1 MSWKLTKWSKKKE
14 TKMKKIRTERI
25 GAEIQKELS
34 KIIRDDLNDPRLS
47 DTAAVSVIEVRVT
60 NDLSFADCYISVL
73 GDTAKKEDVLDAL
86 NQAKGYIKM
95 LIGDR
100 MRLRSMP
107 EFRFKLDE
115 SIEYGVYM
123 DKLIKE
129 TIEKDERAHQED
141 EN

>member
-1 MSWKLTKWSKKKE
+1 
-14 TKMKKIRTERI
+14 MKKIRTERI

-73 GDTAKKEDVLDAL
+73 GDTTKKEDVLDAL

-129 TIEKDERAHQED
+129 TIEKDERTHQED

>member
-1 MSWKLTKWSKKKE
+1 
-14 TKMKKIRTERI
+14 MKKIRTERI
-25 GAEIQKELS
+25 GAEIKKELS

-47 DTAAVSVIEVRVT
+47 DTAAVSVIEVKVT

-73 GDTAKKEDVLDAL
+73 GDTSKKEDVLEAL
-86 NQAKGYIKM
+86 NQAKGYIKI

-115 SIEYGVYM
+115 SIEYGAYM

-129 TIEKDERAHQED
+129 TIEKDERVHKED
-141 EN
+141 EDQ

>member
-1 MSWKLTKWSKKKE
+1 
-14 TKMKKIRTERI
+14 MKKIRTERI
-25 GAEIQKELS
+25 GAEVQKELS
-34 KIIRDDLNDPRLS
+34 KIIRDDLNDPRLA

-73 GDTAKKEDVLDAL
+73 GDTSKKDDVIDAL
-86 NQAKGYIKM
+86 NQAKGYIKV

-115 SIEYGVYM
+115 SIEYGAYM

-129 TIEKDERAHQED
+129 TIEKDERSHIED

>member
-1 MSWKLTKWSKKKE
+1 
-14 TKMKKIRTERI
+14 MKKIRTERI
-25 GAEIQKELS
+25 GAEVQKELS

-47 DTAAVSVIEVRVT
+47 DTASISVVEVKVT

-73 GDTAKKEDVLDAL
+73 GDNKAKNDVIDAL
-86 NQAKGYIKM
+86 NQAKGYIKL

-107 EFRFKLDE
+107 EFRFKLDQ
-115 SIEYGVYM
+115 SIEYGAYM

-129 TIEKDERAHQED
+129 TIEKDERSHLD
-141 EN
+141 NEN

>member
-1 MSWKLTKWSKKKE
+1 
-14 TKMKKIRTERI
+14 MKKIRTERI

-47 DTAAVSVIEVRVT
+47 DIAAISVIEVRVT
-60 NDLSFADCYISVL
+60 NDLSYADCYISVL
-73 GDTAKKEDVLDAL
+73 GDTKKKEDVLDAL

-100 MRLRSMP
+100 MSLRSMP

-115 SIEYGVYM
+115 SIEYGAYM

-129 TIEKDERAHQED
+129 TIEKDESAHGD
-141 EN
+141 YEN

>member
-1 MSWKLTKWSKKKE
+1 
-14 TKMKKIRTERI
+14 MKKIRTERI

-47 DTAAVSVIEVRVT
+47 DTATVSVIEVRVT

-73 GDTAKKEDVLDAL
+73 GDNAKKDDVLDAL

-115 SIEYGVYM
+115 SIEYGAYM
-123 DKLIKE
+123 EKLIKE
-129 TIEKDERAHQED
+129 AIAKDERAHED
-141 EN
+141 NDNF

>member
-1 MSWKLTKWSKKKE
+1 
-14 TKMKKIRTERI
+14 MKKIRTERI
-25 GAEIQKELS
+25 GAEVQKELS
-34 KIIRDDLNDPRLS
+34 KIIRDDLNDPRLA

-73 GDTAKKEDVLDAL
+73 GDTSKKEDVIDAL
-86 NQAKGYIKM
+86 NQAKGYIKV

-115 SIEYGVYM
+115 SIEYGAYM

-129 TIEKDERAHQED
+129 TIEKDERSHVED

>member
-1 MSWKLTKWSKKKE
+1 
-14 TKMKKIRTERI
+14 MKKIRTERI

-47 DTAAVSVIEVRVT
+47 DTATVSVIEVRVT

-73 GDTAKKEDVLDAL
+73 GDNGKKEDVLDAL

-115 SIEYGVYM
+115 SIEYGAYM
-123 DKLIKE
+123 EKLIKE
-129 TIEKDERAHQED
+129 TIAKDERAHKED
-141 EN
+141 DN

>member
-1 MSWKLTKWSKKKE
+1 
-14 TKMKKIRTERI
+14 MKKIRTERI
-25 GAEIQKELS
+25 GAEIQKELA

-47 DTAAVSVIEVRVT
+47 DTAAVSVVEVRVT

-73 GDTAKKEDVLDAL
+73 GDTSKKEDVLDAL
-86 NQAKGYIKM
+86 NQAKGYVKM
-95 LIGDR
+95 LIGER

-115 SIEYGVYM
+115 TIEYGAYM

-129 TIEKDERAHQED
+129 TIAKDESARKAN

>member
-1 MSWKLTKWSKKKE
+1 
-14 TKMKKIRTERI
+14 MKKIRTERI

-47 DTAAVSVIEVRVT
+47 DTAKVSVIEVRVT

-73 GDTAKKEDVLDAL
+73 GDNEKKEDVLDAL
-86 NQAKGYIKM
+86 NQAKGYTKM

-115 SIEYGVYM
+115 SIEYGAYM
-123 DKLIKE
+123 EKLIKE
-129 TIEKDERAHQED
+129 TIAKDEKARE
-141 EN
+141 ENDN

>member
-1 MSWKLTKWSKKKE
+1 
-14 TKMKKIRTERI
+14 MKKIRTERI

-47 DTAAVSVIEVRVT
+47 DTATVSVIELRVT

-73 GDTAKKEDVLDAL
+73 GDNAKKDDVLDAL

-115 SIEYGVYM
+115 SIEYGAYM
-123 DKLIKE
+123 EKLIKE
-129 TIEKDERAHQED
+129 TIAKDERAHED
-141 EN
+141 NDNF

>member
-1 MSWKLTKWSKKKE
+1 
-14 TKMKKIRTERI
+14 MKKIRTERI

-34 KIIRDDLNDPRLS
+34 KIIRDDLNDSRLS
-47 DTAAVSVIEVRVT
+47 DTARVSVIEVRVT

-73 GDTAKKEDVLDAL
+73 GDTSKKDDVLDAL

-115 SIEYGVYM
+115 SIEYGAYM
-123 DKLIKE
+123 EKLIKE
-129 TIEKDERAHQED
+129 TIAKDERAHQEND
-141 EN
+141 N

>member
-1 MSWKLTKWSKKKE
+1 
-14 TKMKKIRTERI
+14 MKKIRTERI

-47 DTAAVSVIEVRVT
+47 DTATVSVIEVRVT

-73 GDTAKKEDVLDAL
+73 GGNAKKDDVLDAL

-115 SIEYGVYM
+115 SIEYGAYM
-123 DKLIKE
+123 EKLIKE
-129 TIEKDERAHQED
+129 TIAKDERAHED
-141 EN
+141 NDNF

>member
-1 MSWKLTKWSKKKE
+1 
-14 TKMKKIRTERI
+14 MKKIRTERI

-73 GDTAKKEDVLDAL
+73 GDSAKKEGVLEAL

-115 SIEYGVYM
+115 SIEYGAYM

-129 TIEKDERAHQED
+129 TIEKDERSRQED
-141 EN
+141 ED

>member
-1 MSWKLTKWSKKKE
+1 
-14 TKMKKIRTERI
+14 MKKIRTERI

-47 DTAAVSVIEVRVT
+47 DTATVSVIEVRVT

-73 GDTAKKEDVLDAL
+73 GDNAKKDDVLDAL

-100 MRLRSMP
+100 IRLRSMP

-115 SIEYGVYM
+115 SIEYGAYM
-123 DKLIKE
+123 EKLIKE
-129 TIEKDERAHQED
+129 TIAKDERAHED
-141 EN
+141 NDNF

>member
-1 MSWKLTKWSKKKE
+1 
-14 TKMKKIRTERI
+14 MKKIRTERI

-47 DTAAVSVIEVRVT
+47 DTATVSVIEVRVT

-73 GDTAKKEDVLDAL
+73 GDNAKKDDVLDAL

-115 SIEYGVYM
+115 SIEYGAYM
-123 DKLIKE
+123 EKLIKE
-129 TIEKDERAHQED
+129 TIAKDESAHED
-141 EN
+141 NDNF

>member
-1 MSWKLTKWSKKKE
+1 
-14 TKMKKIRTERI
+14 MKKIRTERI
-25 GAEIQKELS
+25 GAEVQKELS
-34 KIIRDDLNDPRLS
+34 KIIRDDLNDPRIA

-73 GDTAKKEDVLDAL
+73 GDTSKKEDVIDAL
-86 NQAKGYIKM
+86 NQAKGYIKV

-115 SIEYGVYM
+115 SIEYGAYM

-129 TIEKDERAHQED
+129 TIEKDERSHIKD

>member
-1 MSWKLTKWSKKKE
+1 
-14 TKMKKIRTERI
+14 MKKIRTERI

-47 DTAAVSVIEVRVT
+47 DTARVSVIEVRVT

-73 GDTAKKEDVLDAL
+73 GDTSKKDDVLDAL

-115 SIEYGVYM
+115 SIEYGAYM
-123 DKLIKE
+123 EKLIKE
-129 TIEKDERAHQED
+129 TTAKEERAHQEND
-141 EN
+141 N

>member
-1 MSWKLTKWSKKKE
+1 
-14 TKMKKIRTERI
+14 MKKIRTERI
-25 GAEIQKELS
+25 GAEIKKELS

-47 DTAAVSVIEVRVT
+47 DTAAVSVIEVKVT

-73 GDTAKKEDVLDAL
+73 GDTSKKEDVLEAL
-86 NQAKGYIKM
+86 NQAKGYIKIP
-95 LIGDR
+95 IGDR

-115 SIEYGVYM
+115 SIEYGAYM

-129 TIEKDERAHQED
+129 TIEKDERAHKED
-141 EN
+141 EDQ

>member
-1 MSWKLTKWSKKKE
+1 
-14 TKMKKIRTERI
+14 MKKIRTERI

-47 DTAAVSVIEVRVT
+47 DTATVSVIEVRVT

-73 GDTAKKEDVLDAL
+73 GDSSKKDDVIEAL
-86 NQAKGYIKM
+86 NQAKGYIKL

-115 SIEYGVYM
+115 SIEYGAYM
-123 DKLIKE
+123 DKRIKE
-129 TIEKDERAHQED
+129 TIEKDERSHQED
-141 EN
+141 DN

>member
-1 MSWKLTKWSKKKE
+1 
-14 TKMKKIRTERI
+14 MKKIRTERI
-25 GAEIQKELS
+25 GAEVQKELS
-34 KIIRDDLNDPRLS
+34 KIIRDDLNDPRLA

-73 GDTAKKEDVLDAL
+73 GDTSKKEDVIDAL
-86 NQAKGYIKM
+86 NQAKGYIKV

-115 SIEYGVYM
+115 SIEYGAYM

-129 TIEKDERAHQED
+129 TIEKDERSHNKD

>member
-1 MSWKLTKWSKKKE
+1 
-14 TKMKKIRTERI
+14 MKKIRTERI
-25 GAEIQKELS
+25 GAEVQKELS
-34 KIIRDDLNDPRLS
+34 KIIRDDLNDPRLA

-73 GDTAKKEDVLDAL
+73 GDTSKKDDVIDAL
-86 NQAKGYIKM
+86 NQAKGYIKV

-115 SIEYGVYM
+115 SIEYGEYM

-129 TIEKDERAHQED
+129 TIEKDERSHIED

>member
-1 MSWKLTKWSKKKE
+1 
-14 TKMKKIRTERI
+14 MKKIRTERI

-47 DTAAVSVIEVRVT
+47 DTATVSVIEVRVT

-73 GDTAKKEDVLDAL
+73 GDNAKKDDVLDAL

>member
-1 MSWKLTKWSKKKE
+1 
-14 TKMKKIRTERI
+14 MKKIRTERI
-25 GAEIQKELS
+25 GAEVQKELS

-47 DTAAVSVIEVRVT
+47 DIASISVTEVNVT
-60 NDLSFADCYISVL
+60 NDLSYADCYISVL
-73 GDTAKKEDVLDAL
+73 GDKEKKDDVMDAI

-107 EFRFKLDE
+107 EFRFKLDK
-115 SIEYGVYM
+115 SIEYGAYM
-123 DKLIKE
+123 DKLIAE
-129 TIEKDERAHQED
+129 TIEKDERSHIED

>member
-1 MSWKLTKWSKKKE
+1 
-14 TKMKKIRTERI
+14 MKKIRTERI

-47 DTAAVSVIEVRVT
+47 DTATVSVIEVRVT
-60 NDLSFADCYISVL
+60 NDLSYADCYISVL
-73 GDTAKKEDVLDAL
+73 GDNEKKEDVLDAL
-86 NQAKGYIKM
+86 NQAKGYIKL

-115 SIEYGVYM
+115 SIEYGAYM
-123 DKLIKE
+123 EKLIKE
-129 TIEKDERAHQED
+129 TIAKDERAHKED
-141 EN
+141 DNI

>member
-1 MSWKLTKWSKKKE
+1 
-14 TKMKKIRTERI
+14 MKKIRTERI

-47 DTAAVSVIEVRVT
+47 DTARVSVIEVRVT

-73 GDTAKKEDVLDAL
+73 GDTSKKDEVLDAL

-115 SIEYGVYM
+115 SIEYGAYM
-123 DKLIKE
+123 EKLIKE
-129 TIEKDERAHQED
+129 TIAKDERAHQEND
-141 EN
+141 N

>member
-1 MSWKLTKWSKKKE
+1 
-14 TKMKKIRTERI
+14 MKKIRTERI

-47 DTAAVSVIEVRVT
+47 DTATVSVIEVRVT

-73 GDTAKKEDVLDAL
+73 GDNEKKEDVLDAL

-115 SIEYGVYM
+115 SIEYGAYM
-123 DKLIKE
+123 EKLIKE
-129 TIEKDERAHQED
+129 TIAKDERAHKED
-141 EN
+141 DN

>member
-1 MSWKLTKWSKKKE
+1 
-14 TKMKKIRTERI
+14 MKKIRTERI
-25 GAEIQKELS
+25 GAEVQKELS

-47 DTAAVSVIEVRVT
+47 DTASISVVECKVT

-73 GDTAKKEDVLDAL
+73 GDNKAKNDVIDAL
-86 NQAKGYIKM
+86 NQAKGYIKL

-107 EFRFKLDE
+107 EFRFKLDQ
-115 SIEYGVYM
+115 SIEYGAYM

-129 TIEKDERAHQED
+129 TIEKDERSHLD
-141 EN
+141 NEN

>member
-1 MSWKLTKWSKKKE
+1 
-14 TKMKKIRTERI
+14 MKKIRTERI

-47 DTAAVSVIEVRVT
+47 DTATVSVIEVRVT

-73 GDTAKKEDVLDAL
+73 GDNAKKDDVLDAL

-115 SIEYGVYM
+115 SIEYGAYM
-123 DKLIKE
+123 EKLIKE
-129 TIEKDERAHQED
+129 TIAKDERAHED
-141 EN
+141 NDHF

>member
-1 MSWKLTKWSKKKE
+1 
-14 TKMKKIRTERI
+14 MKKIRTERI

-47 DTAAVSVIEVRVT
+47 DTATVSVIEVRVT
-60 NDLSFADCYISVL
+60 NDLSYADCYISVL
-73 GDTAKKEDVLDAL
+73 GDNEKKDDVLDAL
-86 NQAKGYIKM
+86 NQAKGYIKL

-115 SIEYGVYM
+115 SIEYGAYM
-123 DKLIKE
+123 EKLIKE
-129 TIEKDERAHQED
+129 TIAKDERAHKED
-141 EN
+141 DNI

>member
-1 MSWKLTKWSKKKE
+1 
-14 TKMKKIRTERI
+14 MKKIRTERI
-25 GAEIQKELS
+25 GAEVQKELS
-34 KIIRDDLNDPRLS
+34 KIIRDDLNDPRLA
-47 DTAAVSVIEVRVT
+47 DIAAVSVIEVRVT

-73 GDTAKKEDVLDAL
+73 GDTSKKDDVIDAL
-86 NQAKGYIKM
+86 NQAKGYIKV

-115 SIEYGVYM
+115 SIEYGAYM

-129 TIEKDERAHQED
+129 TIEKDERSHIED

>member
-1 MSWKLTKWSKKKE
+1 
-14 TKMKKIRTERI
+14 MKKIRTERI

-47 DTAAVSVIEVRVT
+47 DTAKVSVIEVRVT

-73 GDTAKKEDVLDAL
+73 GDNEKKEDVLDAL

-115 SIEYGVYM
+115 SIEYGAYM
-123 DKLIKE
+123 EKLIKE
-129 TIEKDERAHQED
+129 TIAKDEKARE
-141 EN
+141 ENDN